1 MTKKIHAGP
10 VQKSKW
16 TTLLDWRIAAVW
28 VLGFLGCAITICAG
42 AQPVTFCNPMDLD
55 YRFQLDEPTRREAA
69 DPAVVL
75 YRGEYWLFASKSGG
89 YWHSPDFIHWVF
101 VDGKNLPIE
110 DYAPAPAVINGRLYY
125 TAAGSQAIFRADDPW
140 AGTWTKVGDLKSYG
154 DPDLFQDDDGRVYMY
169 YGCSPNGGIRV
180 DELDPANGFKE
191 IGKPVI
197 CLWCD
202 RAHRGWEMPGDENNG
217 TGDTWV
223 EGAWMTKHDGKY
235 YLQYAAPGTQYHSY
249 ADGIFV
255 GETPK
260 GPFTYAPY
268 SPFSQKP
275 TGFITGAG
283 HSGTFQDKRGNW
295 WRVVTMVISVRHIF
309 ERRIGVFPVGFCD
322 DGQMFCNTWLGDYP
336 EYVPGTENVSPTDN
350 SAGWMLLS
358 RGKKA
363 EASSELPNYPVTN
376 AFDENIQT
384 WWSANTGNAGE
395 WLKVDL
401 GKTCR
406 INALQINFA
415 DQGAHYH
422 GKLRDDAYQYYV
434 EASRDG
440 IHWEKI
446 LDRSNNHRDAPQD
459 YAQLANPV
467 KERYL
472 RLVNIHCPAQ
482 ACFSISDFRVFGNG
496 PGRSPAPV
504 KEVTAQRNPDDGRK
518 AVVSWT
524 PAKRA
529 EFYIVRYGLAPDR
542 LFNNYQVYNATNVE
556 INALNSDVRYYFTVD
571 AVNDSGVTRTRTSAM
586 SAVSANNAR
595 ATQIQ

>member
-1 MTKKIHAGP
+1 
-10 VQKSKW
+10 
-16 TTLLDWRIAAVW
+16 
-28 VLGFLGCAITICAG
+28 
-42 AQPVTFCNPMDLD
+42 
-55 YRFQLDEPTRREAA
+55 
-69 DPAVVL
+69 
-75 YRGEYWLFASKSGG
+75 
-89 YWHSPDFIHWVF
+89 
-101 VDGKNLPIE
+101 
-110 DYAPAPAVINGRLYY
+110 
-125 TAAGSQAIFRADDPW
+125 
-140 AGTWTKVGDLKSYG
+140 
-154 DPDLFQDDDGRVYMY
+154 
-169 YGCSPNGGIRV
+169 
-180 DELDPANGFKE
+180 
-191 IGKPVI
+191 
-197 CLWCD
+197 
-202 RAHRGWEMPGDENNG
+202 
-217 TGDTWV
+217 
-223 EGAWMTKHDGKY
+223 
-235 YLQYAAPGTQYHSY
+235 
-249 ADGIFV
+249 
-255 GETPK
+255 
-260 GPFTYAPY
+260 
-268 SPFSQKP
+268 
-275 TGFITGAG
+275 
-283 HSGTFQDKRGNW
+283 
-295 WRVVTMVISVRHIF
+295 
-309 ERRIGVFPVGFCD
+309 
-322 DGQMFCNTWLGDYP
+322 
-336 EYVPGTENVSPTDN
+336 
-350 SAGWMLLS
+350 
-358 RGKKA
+358 
-363 EASSELPNYPVTN
+363 
-376 AFDENIQT
+376 
-384 WWSANTGNAGE
+384 
-395 WLKVDL
+395 VDL